1 MENKALL
8 LNFTKPRSKS
18 SVWLY
23 FGFKGDKNGQPL
35 NPDEAICR
43 LCRKIVL
50 VKSGNTTNLRSHLT
64 RRHRADFFELRE
76 ITKDRGSGG
85 NDCFRHLIHTLLPS
99 NKELPSPSQLENLLK
114 EHHTKGKACLAHQL
128 RIISGTQ
135 EVVPDYTAPIEPR
148 RRGQHPIDRRE
159 IPNNVTLSVDIWS
172 HNWHGTS
179 EPYLTLWAHC
189 IDLNYNSKNVALTS
203 QRLMGR
209 AVKDYTIQTIV
220 AQVKA
225 MAQEW
230 GISQSNLVL
239 IGGEGRKKMI
249 RPTWDKLYPLLSI
262 LIKHKSPF
270 CELIKEVTGEGSGNA
285 EAPSEN
291 SSSSNCPT
299 NSTSNCSSANS
310 TMRSDWKVVED
321 LCLVL
326 RPLDVACRTL
336 AKEGFP
342 RLSLVKPI
350 LIGLLSRHLVSRQ
363 GDSSSSILREVK
375 RMMRKSLA
383 SCYDNPVVNMVLC
396 VACSLDP
403 QRIIQIKRS
412 PSTES
417 PESEGDIL
425 RRSKRLKNNH
435 RVIFKDILD
444 KHKYEKEDEDEHV
457 NEDEESDAFETDD
470 NDSVDCS
477 SQAGQSGMDS
487 VEESVDMEMS
497 IFRADKGA
505 SLGVEPLQWWRTTG
519 GQFPLLSTV
528 ARAYLAVPAV
538 AGSAAKDFAQEGP
551 CTLYRKRAN
560 IPPETLDAVLF
571 LHHNHM
577 PDTEPGLT
585 TFRSEDKNNP

>member
-1 MENKALL
+1 MK
-8 LNFTKPRSKS
+8 
-18 SVWLY
+18 
-23 FGFKGDKNGQPL
+23 
-35 NPDEAICR
+35 
-43 LCRKIVL
+43 VL
-50 VKSGNTTNLRSHLT
+50 VTFK
-64 RRHRADFFELRE
+64 
-76 ITKDRGSGG
+76 TKDSRGCPVIQMFFVLYTGAQQAQPMMLSSGLVSTTPQVLSAQVIEAVANFLILDLQSPAVVEG
-85 NDCFRHLIHTLLPS
+85 QGFRHLIHTLLPS

-114 EHHTKGKACLAHQL
+114 EHHAKGKACLAHQL

-239 IGGEGRKKMI
+239 IGGEGRKKMMQGRVKRERVRKACGSVPHPNSTTFLERDDSASSEEPHGFESSHSTEGVPFI
-249 RPTWDKLYPLLSI
+249 PCFFSAVQECIEEVMSHPVISKTLGQFHDILSPVFLAPSQDRSSCHVHSLLQTFTRQEWAELTSWTHSRPTWDKLYPLLSI

-403 QRIIQIKRS
+403 QFRGLGFMNEKV
-412 PSTES
+412 
-417 PESEGDIL
+417 
-425 RRSKRLKNNH
+425 RL
-435 RVIFKDILD
+435 
-444 KHKYEKEDEDEHV
+444 
-457 NEDEESDAFETDD
+457 
-470 NDSVDCS
+470 
-477 SQAGQSGMDS
+477 
-487 VEESVDMEMS
+487 
-497 IFRADKGA
+497 
-505 SLGVEPLQWWRTTG
+505 
-519 GQFPLLSTV
+519 
-528 ARAYLAVPAV
+528 
-538 AGSAAKDFAQEGP
+538 
-551 CTLYRKRAN
+551 N
-560 IPPETLDAVLF
+560 IGT
-571 LHHNHM
+571 
-577 PDTEPGLT
+577 
-585 TFRSEDKNNP
+585 

>member
-1 MENKALL
+1 MSH
-8 LNFTKPRSKS
+8 PVISKT
-18 SVWLY
+18 L
-23 FGFKGDKNGQPL
+23 GQFHDILSPVFL
-35 NPDEAICR
+35 A
-43 LCRKIVL
+43 
-50 VKSGNTTNLRSHLT
+50 
-64 RRHRADFFELRE
+64 
-76 ITKDRGSGG
+76 
-85 NDCFRHLIHTLLPS
+85 
-99 NKELPSPSQLENLLK
+99 PSQDRSSCHVHSLLQ
-114 EHHTKGKACLAHQL
+114 TFT
-128 RIISGTQ
+128 RQ
-135 EVVPDYTAPIEPR
+135 E
-148 RRGQHPIDRRE
+148 
-159 IPNNVTLSVDIWS
+159 
-172 HNWHGTS
+172 
-179 EPYLTLWAHC
+179 WAE
-189 IDLNYNSKNVALTS
+189 LTS
-203 QRLMGR
+203 W
-209 AVKDYTIQTIV
+209 TH
-220 AQVKA
+220 
-225 MAQEW
+225 
-230 GISQSNLVL
+230 S
-239 IGGEGRKKMI
+239 

-403 QRIIQIKRS
+403 QFRGLGFMNEKEQKTTLDWLKKEAVRLVKEDRRIIQIKRS

-477 SQAGQSGMDS
+477 SQAGQSGMEFLLGDLFCSAPQSKQSS